1 MIRVRSLA
9 ACCARE
15 CVRSASAGSSTS
27 NGVGARA
34 ATGVVALRALR
45 ESSSLASAQP
55 PSAADEAH
63 SEGAGVMQPG
73 NQQHEGEFERVEA
86 VGDLLRQHA
95 RAREDWTGPLGLTDY
110 ERNRLREEL
119 VRRIKRLA
127 GANKRIK
134 MGLVIQIL
142 DEGRRQGIKELL
154 VYKAVLKA
162 SFQLLTTYGE
172 SKDAAQNLERVL
184 ERMEEDG
191 LQPDVTT
198 YNHILDFHA
207 LLHNSEAAVAV
218 HEEMLSR
225 GVEPNQRTASHMI
238 VAHSRG
244 CHDTMY
250 RAVEEMY
257 AKGWQGSRTACL
269 GMIAVMGF
277 RRDYDGV
284 LYTIRRMR
292 EESKLPT
299 EAAFVW
305 AYRAAEHLGQV
316 ETAKQLFHHRAKA
329 GLPPAEY
336 VYVKMMLILMKAG
349 KAEECLEYWRQLV
362 CVHGFNGVVIHP
374 ETYNLAIKCTMVV
387 DNQDEMEAVLAMME
401 AQRVVPTDET
411 YSAALGGLEKWFT
424 PHRAQGAQRAFEAI
438 ARSGPPPSTRVLQ
451 RKAKGCAHAGLWQE
465 AEELFSLVLAE
476 DGKLSNSDWKCLMM
490 SQFYLGRFAEVKK
503 SWSRNVEALEAN
515 KAGHSHLK
523 LEYSLKAAKA
533 LGDVDWALEVR
544 DAASEAGKRS
554 VHLDR
559 VLVEILL
566 EAGRPQEA
574 RDVLKEW
581 EALALRASSAR
592 VFQGVYELALESCEK
607 SGDVELGLEF
617 FDGMRSASPPYRLR
631 SSCPNVV
638 FILKALKD
646 AGRAHEVAP
655 FFDEFL
661 ASLGA
666 RAVQPSP
673 ECFAIVAEARARDE
687 TAAPRTEAAEPLE
700 EEPGST
706 PEVVMTPRV
715 SSPYMHKAAQLM
727 PVRLATEH

>member
-9 ACCARE
+9 AACARE
-15 CVRSASAGSSTS
+15 CVRFSSAGSSTS

-63 SEGAGVMQPG
+63 SEGAGVIQNG
-73 NQQHEGEFERVEA
+73 NQQHGGEFQRVEA

-110 ERNRLREEL
+110 ERNRLPKEL

-127 GANKRIK
+127 GANKRTK
-134 MGLVIQIL
+134 MRLVIQIL
-142 DEGRRQGIKELL
+142 DEGRQQGIKELV
-154 VYKAVLKA
+154 VYKAVLK
-162 SFQLLTTYGE
+162 QLLTTYRE
-172 SKDAAQNLERVL
+172 SKDAAQNLERVI

-198 YNHILDFHA
+198 YNHILDLHA

-218 HEEMLSR
+218 YEEMLSR

-244 CHDTMY
+244 CHDAMY

-257 AKGWQGSRTACL
+257 AKGWQGSRVACL
-269 GMIAVMGF
+269 GMIAVMGI

-305 AYRAAEHLGQV
+305 AYRAAENLGQV
-316 ETAKQLFHHRAKA
+316 ETAKQLFQHRAEA

-336 VYVKMMLILMKAG
+336 VYVKMMSILMKAG

-387 DNQDEMEAVLAMME
+387 GNQDEMEAVLAMME
-401 AQRVVPTDET
+401 AQRVVPTDDT

-424 PHRAQGAQRAFEAI
+424 PHRARGAQRAFEAI

-476 DGKLSNSDWKCLMM
+476 NGKLSNSDWKCLMM
-490 SQFYLGRFAEVKK
+490 SQFYLERFGEVKK
-503 SWSRNVEALEAN
+503 SWSRSVKGLEVN
-515 KAGHSHLK
+515 KAGHSHRK

-559 VLVEILL
+559 VWVEILL

-631 SSCPNVV
+631 SSCPSVA

-646 AGRAHEVAP
+646 AGRAEEMVS

-661 ASLGA
+661 ASLVRSTCRPTKPGVL
-666 RAVQPSP
+666 RDRSRDKSSGRNGSSRDRSGRTSP
-673 ECFAIVAEARARDE
+673 RGTSGGTYRRG
-687 TAAPRTEAAEPLE
+687 TRGRPQGWT
-700 EEPGST
+700 
-706 PEVVMTPRV
+706 
-715 SSPYMHKAAQLM
+715 
-727 PVRLATEH
+727 